1 MAMTEFSAALKQVA
15 IERGI
20 PEESIVESIKVAVAS
35 AYRKDYGTDVENIV
49 VDLDPKTGETII
61 RNLDDEDITPPGFGR
76 IAAQTAKQV
85 ILQKIRETEKKVVL
99 DEFKDKQGSI
109 ITGNIFRVEPN
120 VIVIDFEKTQGILP
134 KNEQMSTDEYR
145 IGQRLKVLI
154 KEVREGER
162 GAEVIA
168 SRSDI
173 EFVKKLFAQEV
184 PEVEAGTVEIKAI
197 AREAGSRTKI
207 AVSSNDEKV
216 DPVGSCV
223 GQKGVRVQSIISE
236 LNGEKID
243 IILYSDDIDKFIAAS
258 LSPAKVTGVE
268 VDYDE
273 EEAKVSVP
281 EDQLSLAIGKEG
293 QNVRLA
299 AKLTNWRIDIKGAS
313 GMFDEKGEFI
323 GGDADEEV
331 VVGVWDAAIKAARGP
346 EEKEKEKEEQKLDD
360 EKEDIQK
367 VEEEENKEEVEEQVS
382 EEKEEEAKKS
392 EEKENEKKEE

>member
-223 GQKGVRVQSIISE
+223 GQKGVRVQ
-236 LNGEKID
+236 
-243 IILYSDDIDKFIAAS
+243 
-258 LSPAKVTGVE
+258 
-268 VDYDE
+268 
-273 EEAKVSVP
+273 
-281 EDQLSLAIGKEG
+281 
-293 QNVRLA
+293 
-299 AKLTNWRIDIKGAS
+299 
-313 GMFDEKGEFI
+313 
-323 GGDADEEV
+323 
-331 VVGVWDAAIKAARGP
+331 
-346 EEKEKEKEEQKLDD
+346 
-360 EKEDIQK
+360 
-367 VEEEENKEEVEEQVS
+367 
-382 EEKEEEAKKS
+382 
-392 EEKENEKKEE
+392 